1 MRRVWRHATATSLC
15 LLFTSPWALA
25 EPARL
30 VVDMTSLH
38 AEPPRPLRVA
48 RGERVVVRIRKPV
61 FHTCTVASKAE
72 ALPALPD
79 PIAQILGILSALPGA
94 LTAFRLEAAPVT
106 SAPARDLESLARQLD
121 GLLHDVTDLNA
132 DLDDQIA
139 QLCSRTVGLP
149 EWIACD
155 RTVTCSDPIAARAR
169 LDQLA
174 AAIQRTP
181 SQAIGSTAIAT
192 ARTTELLKTLTTK
205 VVPASEDGAWMEW
218 AFSRIRVIQELID
231 TAVERRQIVIKGREA
246 LLTVR
251 DRILAFAPSVTM
263 DEPLSPQ
270 DNAKTV
276 VSVACSDVV
285 MQQPAIYA
293 QAPDGSVTSERIP
306 PVTAAIVYQDAPRA
320 TVSAGVLYSSV
331 DGREIGVTAHSTGAD
346 AMGVVTYQRRVVESD
361 RSSWQLLPFS
371 FFNIMVP
378 GLRTS
383 QLSFAGSLGVGLN
396 PNNGSTV
403 VEYFAGGSIGL
414 GRAVSVE
421 VGAHFGTRQEPAEQ
435 FVVGDVVPDRLVT
448 VPTTRV
454 RATALGVALS
464 YAIPLPR

>member
-1 MRRVWRHATATSLC
+1 MRRVWRHVTATAVC
-15 LLFTSPWALA
+15 LLFASSSTLAGQAQLIIDVTS
-25 EPARL
+25 
-30 VVDMTSLH
+30 SH
-38 AEPPRPLRVA
+38 AEPPRPLRVE
-48 RGERVVVRIRKPV
+48 RGDRVVVRIRKPV
-61 FHTCTVASKAE
+61 FHTCTLTSKAE

-79 PIAQILGILSALPGA
+79 PIAQILGILTALPGT
-94 LTAFRLEAAPVT
+94 LTAFRLEAAPAT
-106 SAPARDLESLARQLD
+106 SAPRDLESLARQLD
-121 GLLHDVTDLNA
+121 SLLQDVTDLNA

-139 QLCSRTVGLP
+139 QLRSRTLALP

-155 RTVTCSDPIAARAR
+155 RTATCSDPIAARAR

-181 SQAIGSTAIAT
+181 SQAIGSTEVAT
-192 ARTTELLKTLTTK
+192 ARATELLKTLTTK
-205 VVPASEDGAWMEW
+205 IVPASEDGAWMEW
-218 AFSRIRVIQELID
+218 AFGRIRVIQELVD
-231 TAVERRQIVIKGREA
+231 AAVERRQIVIKAREA

-285 MQQPAIYA
+285 MQQPVIYA
-293 QAPDGSVTSERIP
+293 KAPDGSVTSERIP
-306 PVTAAIVYQDAPRA
+306 PVAAAVVYQDAPRA

-346 AMGVVTYQRRVVESD
+346 ASGVVAYQRRVVESD

-371 FFNIMVP
+371 FFNVMIP

-383 QLSFAGSLGVGLN
+383 QLSLAGSLGVGLN

-403 VEYFAGGSIGL
+403 VEYFAGGSIGI
-414 GRAVSVE
+414 GRALSVE

-435 FVVGDVVPDRLVT
+435 FVVGDVVPDRLIT